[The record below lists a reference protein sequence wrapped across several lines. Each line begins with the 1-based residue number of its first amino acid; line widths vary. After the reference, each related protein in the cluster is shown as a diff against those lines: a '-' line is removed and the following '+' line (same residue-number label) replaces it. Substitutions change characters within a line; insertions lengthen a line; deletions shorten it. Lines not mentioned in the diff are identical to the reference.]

1 MITGKD
7 TTSVQKVVF
16 RAQVMMMELEEVAL
30 RPGLAQTWAQ
40 GQAWLSGNQGF
51 HQAHHSFTDDL
62 QGFFQ
67 VSIFIYNL
75 HIFKG
80 FSRKLLFFENVIT
93 YFRIQHCIAFSLFV
107 FQTISHFH
115 ETNIF
120 KSVFDPAT
128 VSPRAILVLCLEH
141 KNHFQSN

>member
-1 MITGKD
+1 M
-7 TTSVQKVVF
+7 QKVVF